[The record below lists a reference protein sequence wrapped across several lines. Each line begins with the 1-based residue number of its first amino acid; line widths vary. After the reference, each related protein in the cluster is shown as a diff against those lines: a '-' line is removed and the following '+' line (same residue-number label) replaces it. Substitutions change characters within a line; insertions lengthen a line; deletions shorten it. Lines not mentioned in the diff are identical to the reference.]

1 MYSNVVRYVLI
12 IGKESGDV
20 EGRTPASTDSTECIN
35 NNLLAG
41 FVIPLQVRDH
51 STNSGDRDEL
61 LHREAKCKLLVR

>member
-1 MYSNVVRYVLI
+1 MET
-12 IGKESGDV
+12 GTHAG
-20 EGRTPASTDSTECIN
+20 TDSTECAD

-61 LHREAKCKLLVR
+61 LHREAKCQFLVR

>member
-1 MYSNVVRYVLI
+1 MLRCVLI
-12 IGKESGDV
+12 IGGESGDV
-20 EGRTPASTDSTECIN
+20 ETRTHAGTDSTECAD

-51 STNSGDRDEL
+51 STNSEDRDEL